1 MKEFDHRGTDEKGGH
16 REKVSGIRQFDF
28 HLCVLILP
36 LLLCGRNKPDPASSS
51 LSAS

>member
-1 MKEFDHRGTDEKGGH
+1 MKKFDHRGTEEKGGH

-36 LLLCGRNKPDPASSS
+36 LLLSGKNKPYPATRSR
-51 LSAS
+51 SAS